1 MISFDDYYRKY
12 LGLPQG
18 NYKNAINSAERRSKP
33 VAFFYLHHTI
43 STLIDDQLIHSVSPG
58 LVQGFTRNLENHKYD
73 SIGNG
78 LTRSIDDAMFDL
90 LPPFSYT
97 PMLMH
102 RMTLESMDSLSGQG
116 SFSISVL
123 SENSKRLFDKQF
135 SQRGMIFSRFLW
147 DPRIKTIQDGRY
159 FAIIE
164 NDEIA
169 ATSFISDIDF
179 GAGNI
184 VVSTKPKYRKKGY
197 GKAVASRATEW
208 CFNNRIRPIY
218 LVAVNNTPSVKIA
231 QGLGYETM
239 SKEIVVSGYLRT
251 SV

>member
-1 MISFDDYYRKY
+1 MISFDEYYRKY

-18 NYKNAINSAERRSKP
+18 KSENAINSTERRSKP
-33 VAFFYLHHTI
+33 VAFFYQHHTI
-43 STLIDDQLIHSVSPG
+43 STVIDDQLIHSVSPG
-58 LVQGFTRNLENHKYD
+58 LVQGFTRNLENHTYD
-73 SIGNG
+73 SIGND
-78 LTRSIDDAMFDL
+78 LTRLIDDAMFDL

-102 RMTLESMDSLSGQG
+102 RMTLESMDSFSEQG

-123 SENSKRLFDKQF
+123 SENSKRLFEKQF
-135 SQRGMIFSRFLW
+135 SQRGMKFSRFLW
-147 DPRIKTIQDGRY
+147 DPRINTIQDGRY

-179 GAGNI
+179 GGGNI

-197 GKAVASRATEW
+197 GKAVVARATEW
-208 CFNNRIRPIY
+208 CFNNGIRPIY
-218 LVAVNNTPSVKIA
+218 LVAVNNTPSIKIA

-239 SKEIVVSGYLRT
+239 SEEIVVSGYLRT